1 MFYGELNLILGIR
14 LFLKTVF
21 QLNSRSILSYTDNY
35 GLIDTKDTKSIKLNL
50 IEQRCVL
57 PDIIR
62 NKESDKT
69 KL

>member
-1 MFYGELNLILGIR
+1 MANLIWFWG
-14 LFLKTVF
+14 
-21 QLNSRSILSYTDNY
+21 YTDNY
-35 GLIDTKDTKSIKLNL
+35 GLIDTKDTNSIKLNL

-69 KL
+69 KLWTHNPQH